1 MNVRLAAREFS
12 SVSKVLLAC
21 NPTEAAET
29 ACFCSLMGWLFGIIN
44 IQNNH
49 SLEFER
55 KPMLAPFGSVNDW
68 KVLWFRKVLL
78 KSLHDWL
85 NSVHQCRQAKE
96 TLQKMLA
103 RKCLYRK
110 Q

>member
-1 MNVRLAAREFS
+1 MNVRLAARELS

-44 IQNNH
+44 IQNNQ

-55 KPMLAPFGSVNDW
+55 KPMLAPFGSVDDW
-68 KVLWFRKVLL
+68 RVYGFVKFYLILSRIG
-78 KSLHDWL
+78 
-85 NSVHQCRQAKE
+85 
-96 TLQKMLA
+96 
-103 RKCLYRK
+103 
-110 Q
+110 